1 MTSNLILRPN
11 TELSSEVFTKKTSLI
26 ARGLNEIS
34 LLKPSPESLYQTGM
48 DYYEGSNGKPWDIL
62 KAYAYLV
69 KSAEQGFV
77 LAQWRLSHMFS
88 GVFSEDAALEKN
100 KEKKEYW
107 LEKAALNGHL
117 AAMYRRLSHSSETYI
132 EELTHLA
139 ESGCID
145 ALAML
150 TNEYVT
156 DKKDMQQAW
165 YWVKQEVEQSSLSAN
180 FLYYFRSYH
189 TADIWDEV
197 NKGSSL
203 TAEFWDEVD
212 RDVGY
217 WLRED
222 ELCSE
227 RYSATEREQ
236 YYENRMI
243 WLLEKA
249 QQGEA
254 FAQFGLGRE
263 FSDINH
269 NLEFASFCGTLFSE
283 NWQLVICEELLH
295 QQATIAADEPID
307 WGKLAMF
314 WLTKAAEQGSWAA
327 QQSLGEVYAN
337 GKLGVGIDYKKAL
350 YWHRKAAELN
360 FNLYYFRTILAFNS
374 TDRADAPKFTFEEL
388 EHYRL
393 NNQDSI

>member
-1 MTSNLILRPN
+1 MGI
-11 TELSSEVFTKKTSLI
+11 
-26 ARGLNEIS
+26 
-34 LLKPSPESLYQTGM
+34 
-48 DYYEGSNGKPWDIL
+48 
-62 KAYAYLV
+62 
-69 KSAEQGFV
+69 
-77 LAQWRLSHMFS
+77 WRLCI
-88 GVFSEDAALEKN
+88 GACLIRQK
-100 KEKKEYW
+100 
-107 LEKAALNGHL
+107 
-117 AAMYRRLSHSSETYI
+117 TYI

-337 GKLGVGIDYKKAL
+337 GK
-350 YWHRKAAELN
+350 
-360 FNLYYFRTILAFNS
+360 
-374 TDRADAPKFTFEEL
+374 
-388 EHYRL
+388 
-393 NNQDSI
+393 